1 MRARVL
7 AAAAVSITLV
17 TIVLAGCGTSTV
29 PGSAYGTAAT
39 ASAMSST
46 TPSAS
51 AHPATARRSASGGSS
66 AVLTVRKTPIG
77 YVLADAHGYTI
88 YWDANDPK
96 GGSRPACIG
105 SCLQVWF
112 PVTGRPVAATGLR
125 LRAVLGRITRPSGL
139 VQATYNGYPLYTF
152 ARDTAPGMANGSG
165 GSAGLWHVIN
175 EKPPTNSPVS

>member
-17 TIVLAGCGTSTV
+17 TIPLAGCGTSTV

-46 TPSAS
+46 IPSAS

-105 SCLQVWF
+105 RCLQVWF
-112 PVTGRPVAATGLR
+112 PVTGRPVAAKGPGSAPCSAASLGPAVGAGHLQRVPPVHLR
-125 LRAVLGRITRPSGL
+125 P
-139 VQATYNGYPLYTF
+139 Q
-152 ARDTAPGMANGSG
+152 TAPGMTTGSG
-165 GSAGLWHVIN
+165 SAACGR
-175 EKPPTNSPVS
+175 